1 MIKSSRLLIVS
12 FSCFKIN
19 ISFRGI
25 GLKNSFYYKYS
36 SLELPIFLYVIVVIV
51 CSTLNFCS
59 INNQG
64 LMFQRYITGVEYFE
78 LLEPLTLRQEENT
91 IIQIQ
96 LRKGRREYNT
106 LF

>member
-1 MIKSSRLLIVS
+1 
-12 FSCFKIN
+12 
-19 ISFRGI
+19 
-25 GLKNSFYYKYS
+25 
-36 SLELPIFLYVIVVIV
+36 
-51 CSTLNFCS
+51 
-59 INNQG
+59 
-64 LMFQRYITGVEYFE
+64 MFQRYITRVEYYE

>member
-1 MIKSSRLLIVS
+1 MLLLLLFVGHSI
-12 FSCFKIN
+12 
-19 ISFRGI
+19 
-25 GLKNSFYYKYS
+25 Y
-36 SLELPIFLYVIVVIV
+36 
-51 CSTLNFCS
+51 CS

-64 LMFQRYITGVEYFE
+64 LMFQRYITRVEYYE